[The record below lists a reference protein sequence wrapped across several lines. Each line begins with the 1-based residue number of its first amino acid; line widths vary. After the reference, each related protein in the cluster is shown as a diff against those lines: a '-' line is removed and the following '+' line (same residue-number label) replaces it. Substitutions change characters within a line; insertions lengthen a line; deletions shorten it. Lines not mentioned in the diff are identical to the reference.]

1 MKIWILDNSSTFK
14 KEKLRKKRFNLFVF
28 LQYRYNIQMT
38 HITVYSEK
46 GVLYRQKSMSIYSN
60 KTFEV
65 LIFDMINMH

>member
-14 KEKLRKKRFNLFVF
+14 KEKLRKQRFHLFVF
-28 LQYRYNIQMT
+28 LQYKYNLQMT

-46 GVLYRQKSMSIYSN
+46 GVLYRQKSMIIYSN

>member
-14 KEKLRKKRFNLFVF
+14 KEKLRKKRFNLFVI
-28 LQYRYNIQMT
+28 LQYKYNLQMT

-46 GVLYRQKSMSIYSN
+46 GVLYRQKSMIISSN
-60 KTFEV
+60 KTFEE